1 MKIQCDVS
9 VGEVL
14 DKYSILLIK
23 AEKIKDKEKL
33 KDVNNEREYLKTIIM
48 ELPDYSD
55 HLKQLTNVNK
65 RLWEVEDELRK
76 MESSRTFDN
85 VFIDLARS
93 VYSLNDERFRLK
105 NNINIAY
112 GSAIKEV
119 KEYVKY
125 K

>member
-9 VGEVL
+9 VGEIL

-33 KDVNNEREYLKTIIM
+33 KDVNSEREYLKRIIV
-48 ELPDYSD
+48 ELSDYSE
-55 HLKQLTNVNK
+55 HIKELTSINK
-65 RLWEVEDELRK
+65 RLWEIEDELRK
-76 MESSRTFDN
+76 MEGSNTFDN
-85 VFIDLARS
+85 VFIELARS
-93 VYSLNDERFRLK
+93 VYFLNDERFRLK
-105 NNINIAY
+105 NNINIVY